1 MIFIQTLS
9 KLLVLFSAIFGSLL
23 SAWQCLYCSS
33 WQMLVESR
41 QTYDSVKALKDARG
55 DVFWAMEA
63 EVLDK

>member
-1 MIFIQTLS
+1 
-9 KLLVLFSAIFGSLL
+9 
-23 SAWQCLYCSS
+23 
-33 WQMLVESR
+33 MLVESR